1 MITTSFF
8 RSKTE
13 TINNI
18 ISDRLDNGL
27 LIKDLA
33 IKYKLSE
40 RSISNFL
47 FFYGVSRIK
56 CNIKLKFIRLLK
68 KNLKIHAIAHEIGY
82 TNDHSIYIQI
92 HKYCK
97 SDPKFK
103 KIYLAYK
110 QRMKDEKKAVWNE
123 IIERYKAGSKIT
135 SLAIQFSYS
144 QERIHQIVR
153 DYK

>member
-18 ISDRLDNGL
+18 ISDRVDNGL
-27 LIKDLA
+27 LIDDLV
-33 IKYKLSE
+33 IKYKMSKSKVTSILS
-40 RSISNFL
+40 I
-47 FFYGVSRIK
+47 YGISRIK
-56 CNIKLKFIRLLK
+56 SEIKLNFIKLLK
-68 KNLKIHAIAHEIGY
+68 KDYKLSKIANELGY
-82 TNDHSIYIQI
+82 TNEHSIYIQI

-110 QRMKDEKKAVWNE
+110 QRMKDEKKAVWDE

-153 DYK
+153 NYK